1 MQPGQAQRDAERR
14 MDANESGRML
24 EEKRMFHYIKGNIT
38 MKFEGG
44 VVIET
49 NGIGY
54 EVFVPEN
61 SSVYLSDGR
70 ETVLLYTAM
79 IVREDDVSI
88 YGFHDK
94 EELDLFRKLTTVN
107 GVGAKA
113 AMAILSSMP
122 AGEIKKAIVFDDAAT
137 LTRANGIGKKIAQR
151 ITLEL
156 RDKLGA
162 VGGLTETAEKVAA
175 DSGKTEAVNGL
186 ISLGYSRSEALGA
199 LAGIQEENLT
209 AEEYIKKAL
218 KGIGR

>member
-1 MQPGQAQRDAERR
+1 
-14 MDANESGRML
+14 
-24 EEKRMFHYIKGNIT
+24 MFHYIKGNIT

-44 VVIET
+44 VVIES

-54 EVFVPEN
+54 EVYVPDN
-61 SSVYLSDGR
+61 STVYLADSK
-70 ETVLLYTAM
+70 ETVLIYTAM

-94 EELDLFRKLTTVN
+94 EALNLFRKLMTVN

-122 AGEIKKAIVFDDAAT
+122 VGEIKKAIVFDDVAT
-137 LTRANGIGKKIAQR
+137 LTKANGIGKKIAQR

-162 VGGLTETAEKVAA
+162 VGGLTEAVEKVVA
-175 DSGKTEAVNGL
+175 DSAKTEAINGL
-186 ISLGYSRSEALGA
+186 ISLGYSRSEAVSTMT
-199 LAGIQEENLT
+199 GITEDDLSV
-209 AEEYIKKAL
+209 EEYIKRAL
-218 KGIGR
+218 KGIGK

>member
-1 MQPGQAQRDAERR
+1 
-14 MDANESGRML
+14 
-24 EEKRMFHYIKGNIT
+24 MFHYIKGNIT

-54 EVFVPEN
+54 EVFVPDN
-61 SSVYLSDGR
+61 SSVYLADSK
-70 ETVLLYTAM
+70 ETVLVYTAM

-88 YGFHDK
+88 YGFADK
-94 EELDLFRKLTTVN
+94 EALDLFRKLMTVN

-122 AGEIKKAIVFDDAAT
+122 VSEIKKAIVFDDAAT
-137 LTRANGIGKKIAQR
+137 LTKANGIGKKIAQR

-156 RDKLGA
+156 KDKLGA
-162 VGGLTETAEKVAA
+162 IGGLTEAVEKVVS
-175 DSGKTEAVNGL
+175 DSGKSEAINGL
-186 ISLGYSRSEALGA
+186 ISLGYSRSEAVSA
-199 LAGIQEENLT
+199 LTGISDDNLT
-209 AEEYIKKAL
+209 TEDYIKRAL

>member
-1 MQPGQAQRDAERR
+1 
-14 MDANESGRML
+14 
-24 EEKRMFHYIKGNIT
+24 MFHYIKGNIT

-49 NGIGY
+49 GGIGY
-54 EVFVPEN
+54 EVYVPDN
-61 SSVYLSDGR
+61 SALYLADSR
-70 ETVLLYTAM
+70 ETVLIYTVM

-94 EELDLFRKLTTVN
+94 ESLDLFRKLITVN

-122 AGEIKKAIVFDDAAT
+122 ASEVKKAIIFDDAAT
-137 LTRANGIGKKIAQR
+137 LTKANGIGKKIAQR

-156 RDKLGA
+156 KDKLGTA
-162 VGGLTETAEKVAA
+162 GGLTEAVEKIVT
-175 DSGKTEAVNGL
+175 DSAKTEAINGL
-186 ISLGYSRSEALGA
+186 ISLGYSRSEAVSVMT
-199 LAGIQEENLT
+199 GITEEDLSV
-209 AEEYIKKAL
+209 EEYIKRAL

>member
-1 MQPGQAQRDAERR
+1 
-14 MDANESGRML
+14 
-24 EEKRMFHYIKGNIT
+24 MFHYIKGNVT
-38 MKFEGG
+38 MKFDGG
-44 VVIET
+44 VVIEA

-54 EVFVPEN
+54 EVFVPDN
-61 SSVYLSDGR
+61 SSVYLADSK
-70 ETVLLYTAM
+70 ETVLIYTAM

-94 EELDLFRKLTTVN
+94 EALDLFRKLMTVN

-122 AGEIKKAIVFDDAAT
+122 VGEIKKAIVFDDAAT
-137 LTRANGIGKKIAQR
+137 LTKANGIGKKIALR

-162 VGGLTETAEKVAA
+162 VGGLAEAAEKMVT
-175 DSGKTEAVNGL
+175 DSGKTEAINGL
-186 ISLGYSRSEALGA
+186 ISLGYSRSEAVSS
-199 LAGIQEENLT
+199 LAGITEDNLS
-209 AEEYIKKAL
+209 AEEYIKRAL

>member
-1 MQPGQAQRDAERR
+1 
-14 MDANESGRML
+14 
-24 EEKRMFHYIKGNIT
+24 MFHYIRGNIT
-38 MKFEGG
+38 MKLEGG
-44 VVIET
+44 VVIEA

-54 EVFVPEN
+54 EVFVPDN
-61 SSVYLSDGR
+61 SAVYLADSK

-94 EELDLFRKLTTVN
+94 EELVLFRKLMTVN

-122 AGEIKKAIVFDDAAT
+122 VDAIKKAIVFDDAAT
-137 LTRANGIGKKIAQR
+137 LTKANGIGKKIAQR

-156 RDKLGA
+156 KDKLGA
-162 VGGLTETAEKVAA
+162 VGGLAEAAEKVVA
-175 DSGKTEAVNGL
+175 DSGKAEAINGL
-186 ISLGYSRSEALGA
+186 ISLGYSRSEALSA
-199 LAGIQEENLT
+199 LAGISDDNLSV
-209 AEEYIKKAL
+209 EEYIKKAL

>member
-1 MQPGQAQRDAERR
+1 
-14 MDANESGRML
+14 
-24 EEKRMFHYIKGNIT
+24 MFHYIKGNIT

-44 VVIET
+44 VVIEA

-54 EVFVPEN
+54 EVFVPDN
-61 SSVYLSDGR
+61 SSVYLVDGG

-79 IVREDDVSI
+79 ILREDDVSI

-107 GVGAKA
+107 GVGSKA

-122 AGEIKKAIVFDDAAT
+122 VGEIKKAIVFDDAAT
-137 LTRANGIGKKIAQR
+137 LTKANGIGKKIAQR

-156 RDKLGA
+156 KDKLGA
-162 VGGLTETAEKVAA
+162 VGGLAETAEKAAA
-175 DSGKTEAVNGL
+175 DSGKTEAINGL
-186 ISLGYSRSEALGA
+186 ISLGYSRSEALSA
-199 LAGIQEENLT
+199 LANIADDNLS
-209 AEEYIKKAL
+209 AEEYIKRAL

>member
-1 MQPGQAQRDAERR
+1 
-14 MDANESGRML
+14 
-24 EEKRMFHYIKGNIT
+24 MFHYIKGNVT

-44 VVIET
+44 IVIEA

-54 EVFVPEN
+54 EVFVPDN
-61 SSVYLSDGR
+61 SSVYLADSN
-70 ETVLLYTAM
+70 ETVLIYTVM

-94 EELDLFRKLTTVN
+94 EALDLFRKLMTVN

-122 AGEIKKAIVFDDAAT
+122 VGQIKKAIVFDDTAT
-137 LTRANGIGKKIAQR
+137 LTKANGIGKKIAQR

-156 RDKLGA
+156 KDKMGA
-162 VGGLTETAEKVAA
+162 IGGLAEAAETVVA
-175 DSGKTEAVNGL
+175 DSGKTEAINGL
-186 ISLGYSRSEALGA
+186 ISLGYSKSEAVSA
-199 LAGIQEENLT
+199 LAGITEDNLS

>member
-1 MQPGQAQRDAERR
+1 
-14 MDANESGRML
+14 
-24 EEKRMFHYIKGNIT
+24 MFHYIKGNIT

-49 NGIGY
+49 GGIGY
-54 EVFVPEN
+54 EVFVPDN
-61 SSVYLSDGR
+61 SALYLADSR
-70 ETVLLYTAM
+70 ETVLVYTVM

-94 EELDLFRKLTTVN
+94 ESLDLFRKLITVN

-122 AGEIKKAIVFDDAAT
+122 AGEIKKAIIFDDAAT
-137 LTRANGIGKKIAQR
+137 LTKANGIGKKIAQR

-156 RDKLGA
+156 KDKLGTA
-162 VGGLTETAEKVAA
+162 GGLTEAVEKVVT
-175 DSGKTEAVNGL
+175 DSAKTEAINGL
-186 ISLGYSRSEALGA
+186 ISLGYSRSEAVSVMT
-199 LAGIQEENLT
+199 GITEEDLSV
-209 AEEYIKKAL
+209 EEYIKRAL

>member
-1 MQPGQAQRDAERR
+1 
-14 MDANESGRML
+14 
-24 EEKRMFHYIKGNIT
+24 MFHYIKGNIT

-49 NGIGY
+49 GGIGY
-54 EVFVPEN
+54 EVFVPDN
-61 SSVYLSDGR
+61 SSVYLADSR
-70 ETVLLYTAM
+70 ETVLLFTVM
-79 IVREDDVSI
+79 IVREDDVSL

-94 EELDLFRKLTTVN
+94 EGLDLFRKLMTVN

-122 AGEIKKAIVFDDAAT
+122 VSEIKKAIVFDDAAT
-137 LTRANGIGKKIAQR
+137 LTKANGIGKKIAQR

-156 RDKLGA
+156 KDKLGA
-162 VGGLTETAEKVAA
+162 VGGLTDAAEKVVS

-186 ISLGYSRSEALGA
+186 ISLGYSRSEALSA
-199 LAGIQEENLT
+199 LSGIPEENLST
-209 AEEYIKKAL
+209 EEYIKRAL